1 MPASSRRMY
10 AVHVHDSLKELQY
23 TFRRRRHDI
32 HHPTEHVLLQS
43 LTATDSANMTNSVI
57 TTDLFLALIVL
68 TSSILILILVYILVR
83 LVNRKKAKAC
93 QHQHQDLESRL
104 LDLDDGRQSRLSQ
117 RISRQQ
123 IQQEHY
129 EDLQQRYSSV
139 PPSPSI
145 ELLPEI
151 KTSSSDE
158 RASEWLERGNV
169 DEGVDVVSGDLGEKK
184 PEVHPALVVK
194 PKKQLRWDWR
204 DGKMDNGDGSP
215 KIIESTDK
223 DGMVCTE
230 YDVEKPK
237 SGGGA

>member
-1 MPASSRRMY
+1 
-10 AVHVHDSLKELQY
+10 
-23 TFRRRRHDI
+23 
-32 HHPTEHVLLQS
+32 
-43 LTATDSANMTNSVI
+43 MTTSVI

-68 TSSILILILVYILVR
+68 TSSILILILVYIPIR

-93 QHQHQDLESRL
+93 QHQDLESRL
-104 LDLDDGRQSRLSQ
+104 LDLEDGRTSRLSQ
-117 RISRQQ
+117 RLSRQQ
-123 IQQEHY
+123 TQQEHY
-129 EDLQQRYSSV
+129 EDLQQRYSSI

-151 KTSSSDE
+151 KTSSSDD

-169 DEGVDVVSGDLGEKK
+169 YEGVDVVNGDLGEKK
-184 PEVHPALVVK
+184 PDVHPALVVK

-204 DGKMDNGDGSP
+204 DGKMDRGDGSP
-215 KIIESTDK
+215 RIIESTDK

-230 YDVEKPK
+230 YDAEKPK

>member
-1 MPASSRRMY
+1 MTYFPAPSRRM
-10 AVHVHDSLKELQY
+10 HTVHDSLKALQY

-32 HHPTEHVLLQS
+32 HHPTEHVLLHC
-43 LTATDSANMTNSVI
+43 LTTTDSANMTNSVI

-83 LVNRKKAKAC
+83 LVNRKKAKVC
-93 QHQHQDLESRL
+93 QHQDLESRL
-104 LDLDDGRQSRLSQ
+104 LDLEDGRQSRLSQ
-117 RISRQQ
+117 RLSRQQ

-151 KTSSSDE
+151 KTSSSDD

-215 KIIESTDK
+215 KIIVSTDK
-223 DGMVCTE
+223 DGIVCTE
-230 YDVEKPK
+230 YDAEKPK